1 MDSTVHRHWSAFV
14 LVGLLLCMPLA
25 TVIPPA
31 DEAFTEE
38 AIQAEHASARAQ
50 TTWSGTVTVTTSY
63 TVAVFDEL
71 IVSACTQIE
80 LGAGARIYI
89 DGRLTVEGTNAC
101 PVVMYSFAS
110 SDHEGLQFN
119 SSSNGRGSIIDN
131 LTIEDSIYGVTIY
144 GSNPVFSN
152 LTILNPDRVGV
163 DLFSSAAPIIPRARR
178 RTGGVSDAAGHGGG
192 GSALVTAV
200 KGLAAVER
208 VLELSK
214 ETYPD
219 EALDALEAFLTSGG
233 AVGDPMRTLLA
244 VADAKRHATEERVRD
259 RADRIMDMLAS

>member
-1 MDSTVHRHWSAFV
+1 
-14 LVGLLLCMPLA
+14 MPLA

-38 AIQAEHASARAQ
+38 AAQAEHASARAQ

-80 LGAGARIYI
+80 LGAGARIYVE
-89 DGRLTVEGTNAC
+89 GRLTVEGTNSC

-119 SSSNGRGSIIDN
+119 SSSNGRGSVIDN

-152 LTILNPDRVGV
+152 LTVLNPDRVGI
-163 DLFSSAAPIIPRARR
+163 DLFSSAAPIIHDLYIDQAGRMVPFQNDWRYGLGLSIGAGSTPIVDGAYFTDHLTRAINIWAVRAVFYATSSSTTSVVQPGR
-178 RTGGVSDAAGHGGG
+178 WPQAFGSRTVN
-192 GSALVTAV
+192 
-200 KGLAAVER
+200 
-208 VLELSK
+208 LS
-214 ETYPD
+214 
-219 EALDALEAFLTSGG
+219 
-233 AVGDPMRTLLA
+233 
-244 VADAKRHATEERVRD
+244 
-259 RADRIMDMLAS
+259 